1 MSAIIERTPAIIAG
15 EINYIKRQAQQTLLA
30 ASVEI
35 GRKLNEAKALVPHGM
50 WEEWLCENVDYSQS
64 TANNLMR
71 IATEYGDEQVSLFSG
86 KSNSETF
93 ASLTYSQA
101 VALFALPMDQR
112 QEFVENHDMEDLSTR
127 ELKEEIAAL
136 KAETEKRDEIIREME
151 VEGNELREKIGW
163 LEEENE
169 EAERDYNSAADELE
183 EKQKALQDALKGK
196 RDAEVMLDSAK
207 KLADANAKEK
217 DKAVK
222 AKAAAEQK
230 EADLKKRLDQA
241 TAEIRRLEAEAQEK
255 PEPEQITMEA
265 AVSEEALEAQRE
277 KIAAEEREKLQ
288 EELRAEYEK
297 KLSAAANPDAQRA
310 AMHFESMVNSYGQLK
325 KALDRL
331 PEDMAAKIRAKV
343 ADAVAKMAE
352 EMQDADE

>member
-35 GRKLNEAKALVPHGM
+35 GRKLNEAKTLVPHGM
-50 WEEWLCENVDYSQS
+50 WEDWLTENVDYSQS

-86 KSNSETF
+86 KSNYETF

-151 VEGNELREKIGW
+151 VEGNELREKIGR

-196 RDAEVMLDSAK
+196 RDAEAMFDAAK
-207 KLADANAKEK
+207 KLADTNAKEK

-222 AKAAAEQK
+222 AKAAAEKK
-230 EADLKKRLDQA
+230 EADLMKQLNDA

-277 KIAAEEREKLQ
+277 KIAVEEREKLQ

-297 KLSAAANPDAQRA
+297 KLSAAANPDNQRCVLR
-310 AMHFESMVNSYGQLK
+310 FESFCAEYQRLT
-325 KALDRL
+325 KAMQGL
-331 PEDMAAKIRAKV
+331 PEENRNKIRANV
-343 ADAVAKMAE
+343 RSALERMLE
-352 EMQDADE
+352 EMRDE

>member
-35 GRKLNEAKALVPHGM
+35 GRKLNEAKALVPHGL
-50 WEEWLCENVDYSQS
+50 WEDWLTENVDYSQS

-112 QEFVENHDMEDLSTR
+112 QEFVENHDMEELSTR

-136 KAETEKRDEIIREME
+136 RAETEKRDEIIREME
-151 VEGNELREKIGW
+151 VEGNELREKIGR

-196 RDAEVMLDSAK
+196 RDAEAMFDAAK

-222 AKAAAEQK
+222 AKAAAEKK
-230 EADLKKRLDQA
+230 EADLMKQLNDA
-241 TAEIRRLEAEAQEK
+241 TEEIRRLEAEAQEK

-297 KLSAAANPDAQRA
+297 KLSAAANPDNQRCVLR
-310 AMHFESMVNSYGQLK
+310 FESFCAEYQRLT
-325 KALDRL
+325 KAMQGL
-331 PEDMAAKIRAKV
+331 PEENRNKIRANV
-343 ADAVAKMAE
+343 RSALERMLE
-352 EMQDADE
+352 EMRDE

>member
-1 MSAIIERTPAIIAG
+1 MNQVMERTPAIIAG

-35 GRKLNEAKALVPHGM
+35 GRKLNEAKALVPHGL
-50 WEEWLCENVDYSQS
+50 WEDWLTENVDYSQS

-112 QEFVENHDMEDLSTR
+112 QEFVESHDMEDLSTR

-151 VEGNELREKIGW
+151 VEGNELREKIGR

-169 EAERDYNSAADELE
+169 EAERDYNSAADALE

-196 RDAEVMLDSAK
+196 RDAEAMFDAAK

-222 AKAAAEQK
+222 AKAAAEKK
-230 EADLKKRLDQA
+230 EADLMKQLDDA

-255 PEPEQITMEA
+255 PEPERITMEA
-265 AVSEEALEAQRE
+265 AVSEEALAAQRE
-277 KIAAEEREKLQ
+277 KIAAEERERLQ

-310 AMHFESMVNSYGQLK
+310 AMHMESMINSYNAFKG
-325 KALDRL
+325 ALQRL
-331 PEDMAAKIRAKV
+331 PEDLRERVTDKAL
-343 ADAVAKMAE
+343 DAIEKME
-352 EMQDADE
+352 EGLRDE

>member
-1 MSAIIERTPAIIAG
+1 MNQVMERTPAVIAG

-50 WEEWLCENVDYSQS
+50 WEEWLTENVDYSQS

-93 ASLTYSQA
+93 AALTYSQA

-136 KAETEKRDEIIREME
+136 KAKEEKLLGEI
-151 VEGNELREKIGW
+151 EK
-163 LEEENE
+163 LEEENA
-169 EAERDYNSAADELE
+169 EAERDCTAAADDLE
-183 EKQKALQDALKGK
+183 IVQKALREAESAK
-196 RDAEVMLDSAK
+196 RNAETMLDAAK

-217 DKAVK
+217 DKAVR
-222 AKAAAEQK
+222 AKAAAEKK
-230 EADLKKRLDQA
+230 EADLLKQLNDA
-241 TAEIRRLEAEAQEK
+241 TEEIRRLEAEAQEK

-277 KIAAEEREKLQ
+277 KIAAEERAKLQ

-325 KALDRL
+325 KALERL

-343 ADAVAKMAE
+343 SQAVAGMAE
-352 EMQDADE
+352 EMSDDAS

>member
-1 MSAIIERTPAIIAG
+1 MNQVMERTPAVIAG

-50 WEEWLCENVDYSQS
+50 WEEWLSGNVDYSQS

-93 ASLTYSQA
+93 AALTYSQA

-112 QEFVENHDMEDLSTR
+112 EEFVEEHDMETLSTR
-127 ELKEEIAAL
+127 DLKEEIAAL
-136 KAETEKRDEIIREME
+136 KAKEEKLLGEI
-151 VEGNELREKIGW
+151 EK
-163 LEEENE
+163 LEEENA
-169 EAERDYNSAADELE
+169 EAERDCTAAADDLE
-183 EKQKALQDALKGK
+183 VAQKALREAESAK
-196 RDAEVMLDSAK
+196 RNAETMLDAAK

-222 AKAAAEQK
+222 AKAAAEKK
-230 EADLKKRLDQA
+230 EADLMKQLDQA

-255 PEPEQITMEA
+255 PKPEQITMEA

-325 KALDRL
+325 KALERL

-343 ADAVAKMAE
+343 SRAVSGMVE
-352 EMQDADE
+352 EMSDDAS

>member
-1 MSAIIERTPAIIAG
+1 MSAIIERTPAVIAG

-50 WEEWLCENVDYSQS
+50 WEDWLTENVDYSQS

-136 KAETEKRDEIIREME
+136 RAETEKRDEIIREME
-151 VEGNELREKIGW
+151 VKGNELREKIGR

-196 RDAEVMLDSAK
+196 RDAEAMFDAAK

-222 AKAAAEQK
+222 AKAAAEKK
-230 EADLKKRLDQA
+230 EADLMKQLNDA
-241 TAEIRRLEAEAQEK
+241 TEEIRRLEAEAQEK

-297 KLSAAANPDAQRA
+297 KLSAAANPDNQRCVLR
-310 AMHFESMVNSYGQLK
+310 FESFCAEYQRLT
-325 KALDRL
+325 KAMQGL
-331 PEDMAAKIRAKV
+331 PEENRNKIRANV
-343 ADAVAKMAE
+343 RSTLERMLE
-352 EMQDADE
+352 EMRDE

>member
-1 MSAIIERTPAIIAG
+1 MNQVMERTPAIIAG

-35 GRKLNEAKALVPHGM
+35 GRKLNEAKALVPHGL
-50 WEEWLCENVDYSQS
+50 WEDWLTENVDYSQS

-151 VEGNELREKIGW
+151 VEGNELREKIGR
-163 LEEENE
+163 LEEENK
-169 EAERDYNSAADELE
+169 EAERDYNSAADALE

-196 RDAEVMLDSAK
+196 RDAEAMFDAAK

-222 AKAAAEQK
+222 AKAAAEKK
-230 EADLKKRLDQA
+230 EADLLKQLNDA
-241 TAEIRRLEAEAQEK
+241 TEEIRRLEAEAQEK
-255 PEPEQITMEA
+255 PEQITMEA

-297 KLSAAANPDAQRA
+297 KLSAAANPDNQRCVLR
-310 AMHFESMVNSYGQLK
+310 FESFCAEYQRLT
-325 KALDRL
+325 KAMQGL
-331 PEDMAAKIRAKV
+331 PEENRNKIRENV
-343 ADAVAKMAE
+343 RSTLERMLE
-352 EMQDADE
+352 EMRDE

>member
-1 MSAIIERTPAIIAG
+1 MSAIIERTPEIIAG
-15 EINYIKRQAQQTLLA
+15 EINYIKRQAQQALLA

-50 WEEWLCENVDYSQS
+50 WEEWLSENVDYSQS

-93 ASLTYSQA
+93 ATLTYSQA

-151 VEGNELREKIGW
+151 ARGNELREKIGR

-183 EKQKALQDALKGK
+183 EKQKALQDALRGK
-196 RDAEVMLDSAK
+196 RDAEAMLDTAK

-222 AKAAAEQK
+222 AKEAAEKK
-230 EADLKKRLDQA
+230 EADLMKQLDQA

-265 AVSEEALEAQRE
+265 AVSEEALAEQRE
-277 KIAAEEREKLQ
+277 KIAAEERERLQ

-343 ADAVAKMAE
+343 ADAVAKMSE
-352 EMQDADE
+352 EMHDADE

>member
-1 MSAIIERTPAIIAG
+1 MNQVIERTPAIIAG

-35 GRKLNEAKALVPHGM
+35 GRKLNEAKTLVPHGL
-50 WEEWLCENVDYSQS
+50 WEDWLTENVDYSQS

-151 VEGNELREKIGW
+151 VEGNELREKIGR
-163 LEEENE
+163 LEEENK
-169 EAERDYNSAADELE
+169 EAERDYNSAADALE

-196 RDAEVMLDSAK
+196 RDAEAMFDTAK

-222 AKAAAEQK
+222 AKAAAEKK
-230 EADLKKRLDQA
+230 EADLMKQLNDA
-241 TAEIRRLEAEAQEK
+241 TEEIRRLEAEAQEK

-297 KLSAAANPDAQRA
+297 KLSAAANPDNQRCVLR
-310 AMHFESMVNSYGQLK
+310 FESFCAEYQRLT
-325 KALDRL
+325 KAMQGL
-331 PEDMAAKIRAKV
+331 PEENRNKIRANV
-343 ADAVAKMAE
+343 RSALERMLE
-352 EMQDADE
+352 EMRDE

>member
-1 MSAIIERTPAIIAG
+1 MNQVMERTPAIIAG

-50 WEEWLCENVDYSQS
+50 WEDWLMENVDYSQS

-127 ELKEEIAAL
+127 ELKEKIAEMKADEDDLRGEIDRL
-136 KAETEKRDEIIREME
+136 KQEAEES
-151 VEGNELREKIGW
+151 
-163 LEEENE
+163 
-169 EAERDYNSAADELE
+169 ERDYNEKADALE
-183 EKQKALQDALKGK
+183 NTERALRDAQKAQKE
-196 RDAEVMLDSAK
+196 AETMYTAAK

-222 AKAAAEQK
+222 AKAAAEKK
-230 EADLKKRLDQA
+230 EADLMKQLNDA
-241 TAEIRRLEAEAQEK
+241 TEEIRRLEAEAQEK

-277 KIAAEEREKLQ
+277 KIAAEEREKLR
-288 EELRAEYEK
+288 EDLRAEYEK
-297 KLSAAANPDAQRA
+297 KLSAAANPDNQRCVLR
-310 AMHFESMVNSYGQLK
+310 FESFCAEYQRLT
-325 KALDRL
+325 KAMQGL
-331 PEDMAAKIRAKV
+331 PEENRVKIRANV
-343 ADAVAKMAE
+343 RTTLERMLE
-352 EMQDADE
+352 EMRDE

>member
-1 MSAIIERTPAIIAG
+1 MNQVMERTPAVIAG

-50 WEEWLCENVDYSQS
+50 WEEWLSENVDYSQS

-93 ASLTYSQA
+93 AALTYSQA

-112 QEFVENHDMEDLSTR
+112 EEFVENHDMGDLSTR

-136 KAETEKRDEIIREME
+136 KAKEEKLLGEI
-151 VEGNELREKIGW
+151 EK
-163 LEEENE
+163 LEEENA
-169 EAERDYNSAADELE
+169 EAERDYSKAADELVHEIE

-196 RDAEVMLDSAK
+196 RDAEAMLDTAK
-207 KLADANAKEK
+207 KLADANVKEK

-222 AKAAAEQK
+222 AKAAAEKK
-230 EADLKKRLDQA
+230 EADLLKQLNDA
-241 TAEIRRLEAEAQEK
+241 TEEIRRLEAEAQEK
-255 PEPEQITMEA
+255 PEPEQITMET

-325 KALDRL
+325 KALERL

-343 ADAVAKMAE
+343 SQAVAGMVE
-352 EMQDADE
+352 EMSDDAS

>member
-35 GRKLNEAKALVPHGM
+35 GRKLNEAKALVPHGL
-50 WEEWLCENVDYSQS
+50 WEDWLTENVDYSQS

-112 QEFVENHDMEDLSTR
+112 REFVENHDMEDLSTR
-127 ELKEEIAAL
+127 ELKEKIAAL

-151 VEGNELREKIGW
+151 VEGNELREKIGR

-196 RDAEVMLDSAK
+196 RDAEAMFDAAK

-217 DKAVK
+217 EKAVK
-222 AKAAAEQK
+222 AKAAAEKK
-230 EADLKKRLDQA
+230 EADLMKQLNDA
-241 TAEIRRLEAEAQEK
+241 TEEIRRLEAEAQEK

-297 KLSAAANPDAQRA
+297 KLSAAANPDNQRCVLR
-310 AMHFESMVNSYGQLK
+310 FESFCAEYQRLT
-325 KALDRL
+325 KAMQGL
-331 PEDMAAKIRAKV
+331 PEENRNKIRANV
-343 ADAVAKMAE
+343 RSTLERMLE
-352 EMQDADE
+352 EMRDE

>member
-1 MSAIIERTPAIIAG
+1 MSAIIESTPAVIAG
-15 EINYIKRQAQQTLLA
+15 EINFIKRQAQQTLLA

-50 WEEWLCENVDYSQS
+50 WEEWLSENVDYSQS

-136 KAETEKRDEIIREME
+136 RAETEKRDEIIREME
-151 VEGNELREKIGW
+151 VKGNELREKIGR

-196 RDAEVMLDSAK
+196 RDAEAMFDAAK

-222 AKAAAEQK
+222 AKAAAEKK
-230 EADLKKRLDQA
+230 EADLMKQLNDA
-241 TAEIRRLEAEAQEK
+241 TEEIRRLEAEAQEK

-297 KLSAAANPDAQRA
+297 KLSAAANPDNQRCVLR
-310 AMHFESMVNSYGQLK
+310 FESFCAEYQRLT
-325 KALDRL
+325 KA
-331 PEDMAAKIRAKV
+331 
-343 ADAVAKMAE
+343 
-352 EMQDADE
+352 MQ

>member
-1 MSAIIERTPAIIAG
+1 MNQVMERTPAIIAG

-50 WEEWLCENVDYSQS
+50 WEDWLMENVDYSQS

-127 ELKEEIAAL
+127 ELKEKIAEMKADEDDLRGEIDRL
-136 KAETEKRDEIIREME
+136 KQEAEES
-151 VEGNELREKIGW
+151 
-163 LEEENE
+163 
-169 EAERDYNSAADELE
+169 ERDYNEKADALE
-183 EKQKALQDALKGK
+183 NTERALRDAQKAQKE
-196 RDAEVMLDSAK
+196 AETMYTAAK

-222 AKAAAEQK
+222 AKAAAEKK
-230 EADLKKRLDQA
+230 EADLMKQLNDA
-241 TAEIRRLEAEAQEK
+241 TEEIRRLEAEAQEK

-277 KIAAEEREKLQ
+277 KIAAEEREKLR

-297 KLSAAANPDAQRA
+297 KLSAAANPDNQRCVLR
-310 AMHFESMVNSYGQLK
+310 FESFCAEYQRLT
-325 KALDRL
+325 KAMQGL
-331 PEDMAAKIRAKV
+331 PEENRVKIRANV
-343 ADAVAKMAE
+343 RTTLERMLE
-352 EMQDADE
+352 EMRDE

>member
-1 MSAIIERTPAIIAG
+1 MNQVMERTPAVIAG

-50 WEEWLCENVDYSQS
+50 WEEWLTENVDYSQS

-93 ASLTYSQA
+93 AALTYSQA

-112 QEFVENHDMEDLSTR
+112 QEFVEEHDMEDLSTR

-136 KAETEKRDEIIREME
+136 KAKEEKLLGEI
-151 VEGNELREKIGW
+151 EK
-163 LEEENE
+163 LEEENA
-169 EAERDYNSAADELE
+169 EAERDCTAAADDLE
-183 EKQKALQDALKGK
+183 VAQKALREAESAK
-196 RDAEVMLDSAK
+196 RNAETMLDAAK

-217 DKAVK
+217 DKAVR
-222 AKAAAEQK
+222 AKAAAEKK
-230 EADLKKRLDQA
+230 EADLLKQLNDA
-241 TAEIRRLEAEAQEK
+241 TEEIRRLEAEAQEK

-277 KIAAEEREKLQ
+277 KIAEEEREKLQ

-325 KALDRL
+325 KALERL

-343 ADAVAKMAE
+343 SQAVAGMVE
-352 EMQDADE
+352 EMSDDAS

>member
-1 MSAIIERTPAIIAG
+1 MNQVMERTPAVIAG

-50 WEEWLCENVDYSQS
+50 WEEWLTENVDYSQS

-93 ASLTYSQA
+93 AALTYSQA

-112 QEFVENHDMEDLSTR
+112 EEFVENHDMGDLSTR

-136 KAETEKRDEIIREME
+136 KAKEEKLLGEI
-151 VEGNELREKIGW
+151 EK
-163 LEEENE
+163 LEEENA
-169 EAERDYNSAADELE
+169 EAERDYDRAAGELVNELE

-196 RDAEVMLDSAK
+196 RDAEAMLDTAK

-222 AKAAAEQK
+222 AKAAAEKK
-230 EADLKKRLDQA
+230 EADLMKQLDQA
-241 TAEIRRLEAEAQEK
+241 TAEIRRLEAGAQEK

-325 KALDRL
+325 KALERL

-343 ADAVAKMAE
+343 SQAVAGIVE
-352 EMQDADE
+352 EMSDDAS

>member
-50 WEEWLCENVDYSQS
+50 WEDWLTENVDYSQS

-112 QEFVENHDMEDLSTR
+112 QEFVKSHDMEDLSTR

-151 VEGNELREKIGW
+151 VEGNELREKIGR

-196 RDAEVMLDSAK
+196 RDAETMLDTAK

-217 DKAVK
+217 DKAVR
-222 AKAAAEQK
+222 AKAAAEKK
-230 EADLKKRLDQA
+230 EADLMKQLDQA

-265 AVSEEALEAQRE
+265 AVSEEALAAQRE
-277 KIAAEEREKLQ
+277 KIAAEERERLQ

-297 KLSAAANPDAQRA
+297 KLSAAANPDNQRCVLR
-310 AMHFESMVNSYGQLK
+310 FESFCAEYQRLTKTMQG
-325 KALDRL
+325 L
-331 PEDMAAKIRAKV
+331 PEENRAKIRANV
-343 ADAVAKMAE
+343 RTTLERMLE
-352 EMQDADE
+352 EMQDA

>member
-1 MSAIIERTPAIIAG
+1 MNQVMERTPAVIAG

-50 WEEWLCENVDYSQS
+50 WEEWLSENVDYSQS

-93 ASLTYSQA
+93 AALTYSQA

-112 QEFVENHDMEDLSTR
+112 EEFVENHDMEDLSTR

-136 KAETEKRDEIIREME
+136 KAKEEKLLGEI
-151 VEGNELREKIGW
+151 EK
-163 LEEENE
+163 LEEENA
-169 EAERDYNSAADELE
+169 EAERDCTAAADDLE
-183 EKQKALQDALKGK
+183 VAQKALREAESAK
-196 RDAEVMLDSAK
+196 RNAETMLDAAK
-207 KLADANAKEK
+207 KIADANAKEK

-222 AKAAAEQK
+222 AKAAAEKK
-230 EADLKKRLDQA
+230 EADLLKQLNDA
-241 TAEIRRLEAEAQEK
+241 TEEIRRLEAEVQEK

-325 KALDRL
+325 KALERL

-343 ADAVAKMAE
+343 SQAVAGMVE
-352 EMQDADE
+352 EMSDDAS

>member
-1 MSAIIERTPAIIAG
+1 MSAIIERTPAVIAG

-50 WEEWLCENVDYSQS
+50 WEEWLSENVDYSQS

-71 IATEYGDEQVSLFSG
+71 IATDYGDEQVSLFSG

-101 VALFALPMDQR
+101 IALFALPMDQR
-112 QEFVENHDMEDLSTR
+112 QEFVESHDMEELSTR

-151 VEGNELREKIGW
+151 ARGNELREKIGR

-169 EAERDYNSAADELE
+169 EVERDYNRAADELE

-196 RDAEVMLDSAK
+196 RDAETMFYNAK

-222 AKAAAEQK
+222 AKAAAEKK
-230 EADLKKRLDQA
+230 EADLMKQLDQA

-255 PEPEQITMEA
+255 PEPEKITMEA

-331 PEDMAAKIRAKV
+331 PEEMAAKIRAKV
-343 ADAVAKMAE
+343 ADAVEKIAE
-352 EMQDADE
+352 EMQNADE

>member
-50 WEEWLCENVDYSQS
+50 WEDWLTENVDYSQS

-86 KSNSETF
+86 KSNYETF

-151 VEGNELREKIGW
+151 VEGNELREKIGR

-196 RDAEVMLDSAK
+196 RDAEAMFDAAK
-207 KLADANAKEK
+207 KLADTNAKEK

-222 AKAAAEQK
+222 AKAAAEKK
-230 EADLKKRLDQA
+230 EADLMKQLNDA

-277 KIAAEEREKLQ
+277 KIAVEEREKLQ

-297 KLSAAANPDAQRA
+297 KLSAAANPDNQRCVLR
-310 AMHFESMVNSYGQLK
+310 FESFCAEYQRLT
-325 KALDRL
+325 KAMQGL
-331 PEDMAAKIRAKV
+331 PEENRNKIRANV
-343 ADAVAKMAE
+343 RSALERMLE
-352 EMQDADE
+352 EMRDE

>member
-35 GRKLNEAKALVPHGM
+35 GRKLNEAKALVPHGL
-50 WEEWLCENVDYSQS
+50 WEDWLTENVDYSQS

-112 QEFVENHDMEDLSTR
+112 QEFVENHDMEELSTR

-136 KAETEKRDEIIREME
+136 KADAEKRDEIIREME
-151 VEGNELREKIGW
+151 VEGNELREKIGR

-169 EAERDYNSAADELE
+169 ETERNYKSAADALE
-183 EKQKALQDALKGK
+183 EKKMILQDAVKGK
-196 RDAEVMLDSAK
+196 RDAEAMFDAAK

-222 AKAAAEQK
+222 EKAAAEKK
-230 EADLKKRLDQA
+230 EADLMKQLNDA
-241 TAEIRRLEAEAQEK
+241 TEEIRRLEAEAQEK

-297 KLSAAANPDAQRA
+297 KLSAAANPDNQRCVLR
-310 AMHFESMVNSYGQLK
+310 FESFCAEYQRLT
-325 KALDRL
+325 KAMQGL
-331 PEDMAAKIRAKV
+331 PEENRNKIRANV
-343 ADAVAKMAE
+343 RSALERMLE
-352 EMQDADE
+352 EMRDE

>member
-1 MSAIIERTPAIIAG
+1 MNQVMERTPAVIAG

-50 WEEWLCENVDYSQS
+50 WEEWLTENVDYSQS

-93 ASLTYSQA
+93 AALTYSQA

-112 QEFVENHDMEDLSTR
+112 QEFVEEHDMETLSTR
-127 ELKEEIAAL
+127 DLKEEIAAL
-136 KAETEKRDEIIREME
+136 KAKEEKLLGEI
-151 VEGNELREKIGW
+151 EK
-163 LEEENE
+163 LEEENA
-169 EAERDYNSAADELE
+169 EAERDCTAAADDLE
-183 EKQKALQDALKGK
+183 VAQKALREAESAK
-196 RDAEVMLDSAK
+196 RNAETMLDAAK

-222 AKAAAEQK
+222 AKAAAEKK
-230 EADLKKRLDQA
+230 EADLLKQLNDA
-241 TAEIRRLEAEAQEK
+241 TEEIRRLEAEAQEK

-325 KALDRL
+325 KALERL

-343 ADAVAKMAE
+343 SQAVVGMAE
-352 EMQDADE
+352 EMSDDAS

>member
-35 GRKLNEAKALVPHGM
+35 GRKLNEAKALVPHGL
-50 WEEWLCENVDYSQS
+50 WEDWLTENVDYSQS

-71 IATEYGDEQVSLFSG
+71 NATEYGDEQVTLLSG
-86 KSNSETF
+86 KSKSETF

-136 KAETEKRDEIIREME
+136 KADAEKRDEIIREME
-151 VEGNELREKIGW
+151 IEGNGLREKIGR

-196 RDAEVMLDSAK
+196 RDAEAMFDAAK

-222 AKAAAEQK
+222 AKAAAEKK
-230 EADLKKRLDQA
+230 EADLMKQLNDA
-241 TAEIRRLEAEAQEK
+241 TEEIRRLEAEAQEK
-255 PEPEQITMEA
+255 PEPERITMEA
-265 AVSEEALEAQRE
+265 AVSEEALEAKRE
-277 KIAAEEREKLQ
+277 MIA
-288 EELRAEYEK
+288 
-297 KLSAAANPDAQRA
+297 
-310 AMHFESMVNSYGQLK
+310 
-325 KALDRL
+325 
-331 PEDMAAKIRAKV
+331 
-343 ADAVAKMAE
+343 
-352 EMQDADE
+352 

>member
-35 GRKLNEAKALVPHGM
+35 GRKLNEAKALVPHGL
-50 WEEWLCENVDYSQS
+50 WEDWLTENVDYSQS

-151 VEGNELREKIGW
+151 VEGNELREKIGR
-163 LEEENE
+163 LEEENK
-169 EAERDYNSAADELE
+169 EAERDYNSAADALE

-196 RDAEVMLDSAK
+196 RDAEAMFDTAK

-222 AKAAAEQK
+222 AKAAAEKK
-230 EADLKKRLDQA
+230 EADLMKQLNDA
-241 TAEIRRLEAEAQEK
+241 TEEIRRLEAEAQEK

-297 KLSAAANPDAQRA
+297 KLSAAANPDNQRCVLR
-310 AMHFESMVNSYGQLK
+310 FESFCAEYQRLT
-325 KALDRL
+325 KAMQGL
-331 PEDMAAKIRAKV
+331 PEENRNKIRANV
-343 ADAVAKMAE
+343 RSTLERMLD
-352 EMQDADE
+352 EMRDE

>member
-1 MSAIIERTPAIIAG
+1 MNQVMERTPAVIAG

-50 WEEWLCENVDYSQS
+50 WEEWLSENVDYSQS

-93 ASLTYSQA
+93 AALTYSQA

-112 QEFVENHDMEDLSTR
+112 EEFVENHDMEDLSTR

-136 KAETEKRDEIIREME
+136 KAKEEKLLGEI
-151 VEGNELREKIGW
+151 EK
-163 LEEENE
+163 LEEENA
-169 EAERDYNSAADELE
+169 EAERDCTAAADDLE
-183 EKQKALQDALKGK
+183 VAQKALREAESAK
-196 RDAEVMLDSAK
+196 RNAETMLDAAK

-222 AKAAAEQK
+222 AKAAAEKK
-230 EADLKKRLDQA
+230 EADLQKQLNDA
-241 TAEIRRLEAEAQEK
+241 TEEIRRLEAEAQEK

-325 KALDRL
+325 KALERL

-343 ADAVAKMAE
+343 SQAVAGMVE
-352 EMQDADE
+352 EMSDDAS

>member
-1 MSAIIERTPAIIAG
+1 MNQVMERTPAIIAG

-50 WEEWLCENVDYSQS
+50 WEDWLSENVDYSQS

-101 VALFALPMDQR
+101 VAMFALPMDQR

-151 VEGNELREKIGW
+151 VEGNELREKIGR

-196 RDAEVMLDSAK
+196 RDAEVMAETAK

-222 AKAAAEQK
+222 AKAAAEKK
-230 EADLKKRLDQA
+230 EADLMKQLNDA
-241 TAEIRRLEAEAQEK
+241 TEEIRRLEAEAQEK

-277 KIAAEEREKLQ
+277 KIAEEERAKIRE
-288 EELRAEYEK
+288 EYER
-297 KLSAAANPDAQRA
+297 KLAAAANPDAQRA
-310 AMHFESMVNSYGQLK
+310 AMHMESMINSYNALK
-325 KALDRL
+325 KTLERL
-331 PEDMAAKIRAKV
+331 PDELREKIVDRACE
-343 ADAVAKMAE
+343 AISKME
-352 EMQDADE
+352 EGLRDE

>member
-50 WEEWLCENVDYSQS
+50 WEDWLTENVDYSQS

-151 VEGNELREKIGW
+151 VEGNELREKIGR

-196 RDAEVMLDSAK
+196 RDAEVMAETAK

-222 AKAAAEQK
+222 AKAAAEKK
-230 EADLKKRLDQA
+230 EADLLKQLNDA
-241 TAEIRRLEAEAQEK
+241 TEEIRRLEAEAQEK

-277 KIAAEEREKLQ
+277 KIAEEERAKIRE
-288 EELRAEYEK
+288 EYER
-297 KLSAAANPDAQRA
+297 KLAAAANPDAQRA
-310 AMHFESMVNSYGQLK
+310 AMHMESMINSYNALK
-325 KALDRL
+325 KTLERL
-331 PEDMAAKIRAKV
+331 PDELREKIVDRACE
-343 ADAVAKMAE
+343 AISKME
-352 EMQDADE
+352 EGLRDE

>member
-1 MSAIIERTPAIIAG
+1 MNQVMERTPAVIAG

-50 WEEWLCENVDYSQS
+50 WEEWLSENVDYSQS

-93 ASLTYSQA
+93 AALTYSQA

-112 QEFVENHDMEDLSTR
+112 QEFVENHDMEELSTR
-127 ELKEEIAAL
+127 DLKEEIAAL
-136 KAETEKRDEIIREME
+136 KAKEEKLLGEI
-151 VEGNELREKIGW
+151 EK
-163 LEEENE
+163 LEEENA
-169 EAERDYNSAADELE
+169 EAERDYSKAADELVHEIE

-196 RDAEVMLDSAK
+196 RDAEAMLDTAK
-207 KLADANAKEK
+207 KLADANVKEK

-222 AKAAAEQK
+222 AKAAAEKK
-230 EADLKKRLDQA
+230 EADLLKQLNDA
-241 TAEIRRLEAEAQEK
+241 TEEIRRLEAEAQEK

-325 KALDRL
+325 KALERL

-343 ADAVAKMAE
+343 SQAVAGMAE
-352 EMQDADE
+352 EMSDDAS

>member
-35 GRKLNEAKALVPHGM
+35 GRKLNEAKALVPHGL
-50 WEEWLCENVDYSQS
+50 WEDWLTENVDYSQS

-127 ELKEEIAAL
+127 ELKEKIAEMKADEDDLRGEIDRL
-136 KAETEKRDEIIREME
+136 KQEAEES
-151 VEGNELREKIGW
+151 
-163 LEEENE
+163 
-169 EAERDYNSAADELE
+169 ERDYNEKADALE
-183 EKQKALQDALKGK
+183 NTERALRDAQKAQKE
-196 RDAEVMLDSAK
+196 AETMYTAAK

-222 AKAAAEQK
+222 EKAAAEKK
-230 EADLKKRLDQA
+230 EADLMKQLNDA
-241 TAEIRRLEAEAQEK
+241 TEEIRRLEAEAQEK

-297 KLSAAANPDAQRA
+297 KLSAAANPDNQRCVLR
-310 AMHFESMVNSYGQLK
+310 FESFCAEYQRLT
-325 KALDRL
+325 KAMQGL
-331 PEDMAAKIRAKV
+331 PEENRNKIRANV
-343 ADAVAKMAE
+343 RSTLERMLE
-352 EMQDADE
+352 EMRDE

>member
-1 MSAIIERTPAIIAG
+1 MNQVMERTPAVIAG

-50 WEEWLCENVDYSQS
+50 WEVWLSEIVDYSQS

-93 ASLTYSQA
+93 AALTYSQA

-112 QEFVENHDMEDLSTR
+112 EEFVENHDMEDLSTR

-136 KAETEKRDEIIREME
+136 KAKEEKLLGEI
-151 VEGNELREKIGW
+151 EK
-163 LEEENE
+163 LEEENA
-169 EAERDYNSAADELE
+169 EAERDCTAAADDLE
-183 EKQKALQDALKGK
+183 VALKALREAESAK
-196 RDAEVMLDSAK
+196 RNAETMLDAAM

-222 AKAAAEQK
+222 AKAAAEKK
-230 EADLKKRLDQA
+230 EADLQKQLNDA
-241 TAEIRRLEAEAQEK
+241 TEEIRRLEAEAQEK
-255 PEPEQITMEA
+255 PEPEQITMET

-325 KALDRL
+325 KALERL
-331 PEDMAAKIRAKV
+331 PEDMAAKNRTKV
-343 ADAVAKMAE
+343 SQAVAGMAE
-352 EMQDADE
+352 EMSDDAS

>member
-50 WEEWLCENVDYSQS
+50 WEEWLTENVDYSQS

-151 VEGNELREKIGW
+151 VEGNELREKIGR

-169 EAERDYNSAADELE
+169 EAERNYKSAADALE
-183 EKQKALQDALKGK
+183 EKKMILQDVVKGK
-196 RDAEVMLDSAK
+196 RDAEAMFDAAK
-207 KLADANAKEK
+207 KLADVNAKEK

-222 AKAAAEQK
+222 AKAAAEKK
-230 EADLKKRLDQA
+230 EADLMKQLNDA

-297 KLSAAANPDAQRA
+297 KLSAAANPDNQRCVLR
-310 AMHFESMVNSYGQLK
+310 FESFCAEYQRLT
-325 KALDRL
+325 KAMQGL
-331 PEDMAAKIRAKV
+331 PEENRNKIRANV
-343 ADAVAKMAE
+343 RSTLERMLE
-352 EMQDADE
+352 EMRDE

>member
-15 EINYIKRQAQQTLLA
+15 EINYIKRQAKQTLLA
-30 ASVEI
+30 ASMEI
-35 GRKLNEAKALVPHGM
+35 GRKLNEAKTLVPHGL
-50 WEEWLCENVDYSQS
+50 WEDWLTENVDYSQS

-127 ELKEEIAAL
+127 ELKEKIAEMKADEDDLRGEIDRL
-136 KAETEKRDEIIREME
+136 KQEAEES
-151 VEGNELREKIGW
+151 
-163 LEEENE
+163 
-169 EAERDYNSAADELE
+169 ERDYNEKADALE
-183 EKQKALQDALKGK
+183 NTERALRDAQKAQKE
-196 RDAEVMLDSAK
+196 AETMYTAAK

-222 AKAAAEQK
+222 AKAAAEKK
-230 EADLKKRLDQA
+230 EADLMKQLNDA
-241 TAEIRRLEAEAQEK
+241 TEEIRRLEAEAQEK

-297 KLSAAANPDAQRA
+297 KLSAAANPDNQRCVLR
-310 AMHFESMVNSYGQLK
+310 FESFCAEYQRLT
-325 KALDRL
+325 KAMQGL
-331 PEDMAAKIRAKV
+331 PEENRNKIRANV
-343 ADAVAKMAE
+343 RSTLERMLE
-352 EMQDADE
+352 EMRDE

>member
-1 MSAIIERTPAIIAG
+1 MNQVMERTPAVIAG

-50 WEEWLCENVDYSQS
+50 WEEWLSENVDYSQS

-93 ASLTYSQA
+93 AALTYSQA

-136 KAETEKRDEIIREME
+136 KAKEEKLLGEI
-151 VEGNELREKIGW
+151 EK
-163 LEEENE
+163 LEEENA
-169 EAERDYNSAADELE
+169 EAERDCTAAADDLE
-183 EKQKALQDALKGK
+183 VAQKALREAESAK
-196 RDAEVMLDSAK
+196 RNAETMLDAAK

-222 AKAAAEQK
+222 AKAAAEKK
-230 EADLKKRLDQA
+230 EADLQKQLNDA
-241 TAEIRRLEAEAQEK
+241 TEEIRRLETEAQEK
-255 PEPEQITMEA
+255 PEPEQITMET

-325 KALDRL
+325 KALERL
-331 PEDMAAKIRAKV
+331 PEDMAAKIRTKV
-343 ADAVAKMAE
+343 SQAVSGMAE
-352 EMQDADE
+352 EMSDDAS

>member
-1 MSAIIERTPAIIAG
+1 MNQVMERTPAIIAG

-35 GRKLNEAKALVPHGM
+35 GRKLNEAKALVPHGL
-50 WEEWLCENVDYSQS
+50 WEDWLTENVDYSQS

-127 ELKEEIAAL
+127 ELKEKIAEMKADEDDLRGEIDRL
-136 KAETEKRDEIIREME
+136 KQEAEES
-151 VEGNELREKIGW
+151 
-163 LEEENE
+163 
-169 EAERDYNSAADELE
+169 ERDYNEKADALE
-183 EKQKALQDALKGK
+183 NTERALRDAQKAQKE
-196 RDAEVMLDSAK
+196 AETMYTAAK

-222 AKAAAEQK
+222 AKAAAEKK
-230 EADLKKRLDQA
+230 EADLMKQLNDA
-241 TAEIRRLEAEAQEK
+241 TEEIRRLEAEAQEK

-297 KLSAAANPDAQRA
+297 KLSAAANPDNQRCVLR
-310 AMHFESMVNSYGQLK
+310 FESFCAEYQRLT
-325 KALDRL
+325 KAMQGL
-331 PEDMAAKIRAKV
+331 PEENRNKIRANV
-343 ADAVAKMAE
+343 RTTLERMLE
-352 EMQDADE
+352 EMRDE

>member
-15 EINYIKRQAQQTLLA
+15 EIIYIKRQAQQTLLA

-35 GRKLNEAKALVPHGM
+35 GRKLNEAKALVPHGL
-50 WEEWLCENVDYSQS
+50 WEDWLTENVDYSQS

-71 IATEYGDEQVSLFSG
+71 IATEYGDEQVSMFSG

-151 VEGNELREKIGW
+151 VEGNELREKIGR
-163 LEEENE
+163 LEEENK
-169 EAERDYNSAADELE
+169 EAERDYNSAADALE
-183 EKQKALQDALKGK
+183 ENQKALQDALKGK
-196 RDAEVMLDSAK
+196 RDAEAMFDAAT
-207 KLADANAKEK
+207 KLADINAKEK

-222 AKAAAEQK
+222 AKAAAEKK
-230 EADLKKRLDQA
+230 EADLMKQLNDA

-297 KLSAAANPDAQRA
+297 KLSAAANPDNQRCVLR
-310 AMHFESMVNSYGQLK
+310 FESFCAEYQRLT
-325 KALDRL
+325 KAMQGL
-331 PEDMAAKIRAKV
+331 PEENRNKIRANV
-343 ADAVAKMAE
+343 RSTLERMLE
-352 EMQDADE
+352 EMRDE